1 MSAAVARTLLIATAD
16 VGVRERF
23 AEALRQAGHRA
34 VGAGDPTTLHGALVR
49 ESPAVDLVLL
59 DLSLGDGLA
68 VITRVHEQAQGL
80 PILVFSGS
88 VDGAADVRAL
98 AALGVTGYV
107 NEHCDTDHILPALAP
122 HLFPDNFNRRGSPR
136 IDLAVPVSY
145 RVDDVVAAALTLNL
159 GEGGLAIRTMNPLDV
174 SATVRA
180 RFRLPGSTGE
190 IEAESRVVWRDR
202 RVGMGLQFEQ
212 LDASDQT
219 AIDEYVDQRHRP
231 GPAPPEPEREFE
243 D

>member
-1 MSAAVARTLLIATAD
+1 MSAAVARTLLIATD
-16 VGVRERF
+16 NVGVRERF
-23 AEALRQAGHRA
+23 SEALRQAGHRA
-34 VGAGDPTTLHGALVR
+34 VGAGDATTLHGALAR
-49 ESPAVDLVLL
+49 ESPAVDLILL
-59 DLSLGDGLA
+59 DLSLGDGPA
-68 VITRVHEQAQGL
+68 VIKRVHEQAPGL

-88 VDGAADVRAL
+88 VHGAADVRVL

-145 RVDDVVAAALTLNL
+145 HVDDVVAAALTLNL
-159 GEGGLAIRTMNPLDV
+159 GESGLAIRTMNPLDV
-174 SATVRA
+174 STTVRA

-212 LDASDQT
+212 MDASDQT
-219 AIDEYVDQRHRP
+219 TIDEYVDQRHRA
-231 GPAPPEPEREFE
+231 GPPHPEPER
-243 D
+243 